1 MEYGGIVVG
10 LVLLNLILTIWS
22 IRVLSLAVQ
31 TGISQIDGAI
41 AGAIQ
46 GLVEGDLLGSLEPPN
61 PIQQAIAQMLTSR
74 MQEAGSANPIELARD
89 PAGKFSGEK
98 IS

>member
-46 GLVEGDLLGSLEPPN
+46 GLVEGD
-61 PIQQAIAQMLTSR
+61 
-74 MQEAGSANPIELARD
+74 
-89 PAGKFSGEK
+89 
-98 IS
+98 